1 LKLKLFLLLGQ
12 QAEGA
17 LLLHSRTEIMMQ
29 VIFWASGIAIIL
41 FLAGILFTLLSNSL
55 PALSEVG
62 LLNFFRPGLWR
73 PGAFGEPTYSI
84 NNFMI
89 GTFMVTMGALAF
101 AVPLGVAA
109 AAYLS
114 EIASPWERELF
125 KPIVEVLAGIPSVVL
140 GFIGLVILAP
150 IIAKIFNIPSGI
162 NALNGA
168 ILVGIMALPTIIT
181 LAEDAITAV
190 PKEYRHASL
199 ALGGT
204 RWQTIWKVTVPAAF
218 SGITAAAMLGMGRA
232 IGETMTVLMVTG
244 NMIARPSSFLDSTRT
259 LSANIAIDIGDVVSN
274 SVHFH
279 ALFFVGL
286 VLFVITFIVNLLA
299 DILIQRKPEVNK

>member
-1 LKLKLFLLLGQ
+1 MRFPTELL
-12 QAEGA
+12 
-17 LLLHSRTEIMMQ
+17 MK
-29 VIFWASGIAIIL
+29 VIFWISGIAIIA
-41 FLAGILFTLLSNSL
+41 FLAGILFTLLSNSI
-55 PALSEVG
+55 PAFMEIG
-62 LLNFFRPGLWR
+62 IKPFFIEGLWR
-73 PGAFGEPTYSI
+73 PGAYGEPTYSI
-84 NNFMI
+84 NNFI
-89 GTFMVTMGALAF
+89 VGTFMVTISALLF

-140 GFIGLVILAP
+140 GFIGLVVLAP
-150 IIAKIFNIPSGI
+150 LIAKVFGIPSGI

-244 NMIARPSSFLDSTRT
+244 NMIARPSSLLDSVRT
-259 LSANIAIDIGDVVSN
+259 LSANVAIDIGDVVFGSI
-274 SVHFH
+274 HFH
-279 ALFFVGL
+279 ALFVVGL
-286 VLFVITFIVNLLA
+286 VLFLITFIVNLLA

>member
-1 LKLKLFLLLGQ
+1 LR
-12 QAEGA
+12 
-17 LLLHSRTEIMMQ
+17 SITEKIMR
-29 VIFWASGIAIIL
+29 VIFWLSGIAIIV
-41 FLAGILFTLLSNSL
+41 FLTGILFTLLSNSI
-55 PALSEVG
+55 PAFTEIG
-62 LLNFFRPGLWR
+62 IKPFFIEGLWR
-73 PGAFGEPTYSI
+73 PGAYGEPTYSI
-84 NNFMI
+84 NNFI
-89 GTFMVTMGALAF
+89 VGTFMVTLGALAF

-140 GFIGLVILAP
+140 GFIGLVVLAP
-150 IIAKIFNIPSGI
+150 LIAKLFGIPSGI

-190 PKEYRHASL
+190 PSDYRHASL

-204 RWQTIWKVTVPAAF
+204 RWQTIWKVTIPAAF
-218 SGITAAAMLGMGRA
+218 SGITAATMLGMGRA

-244 NMIARPSSFLDSTRT
+244 NMIARPSSFLDSVRT
-259 LSANIAIDIGDVVSN
+259 LSANIAIDIGDVVFGSI
-274 SVHFH
+274 HFH
-279 ALFFVGL
+279 ALFVVGL
-286 VLFVITFIVNLLA
+286 VLFLITFIINLLA
-299 DILIQRKPEVNK
+299 DILIHRKPEVNK

>member
-1 LKLKLFLLLGQ
+1 M
-12 QAEGA
+12 
-17 LLLHSRTEIMMQ
+17 HSTSEKIMRF
-29 VIFWASGIAIIL
+29 IFWISGIAIVV
-41 FLAGILFTLLSNSL
+41 FLAGILFTLLSNSI
-55 PALSEVG
+55 PAFMEIG
-62 LLNFFRPGLWR
+62 IKPFFIEGLWR
-73 PGAFGEPTYSI
+73 PGAYGEPTYSI
-84 NNFMI
+84 NNFI
-89 GTFMVTMGALAF
+89 VGTFMVTIGALFF

-114 EIASPWERELF
+114 EIAAPWERELF

-140 GFIGLVILAP
+140 GFIGLVVLAP
-150 IIAKIFNIPSGI
+150 LISRLFGIPSGI

-204 RWQTIWKVTVPAAF
+204 RWQTIWRVTIPAAF
-218 SGITAAAMLGMGRA
+218 SGIIAASMLGMGRA

-244 NMIARPSSFLDSTRT
+244 NMIARPSSFLDSVRT
-259 LSANIAIDIGDVVSN
+259 LSANIAIDIGDVVYGSI
-274 SVHFH
+274 HFH
-279 ALFFVGL
+279 ALFVVGL
-286 VLFVITFIVNLLA
+286 VLFAITFIVNLLA
-299 DILIQRKPEVNK
+299 DILIHRRPEVNK